1 LRATSA
7 VSSSASA
14 IVTRPISRAVTSAR
28 TRLSCSSARRKIV
41 RGWPCEVDVLHL
53 RGRDGEASLERH
65 SPTRGGGSPKAPAG
79 QAAFSPRRLFRG
91 SDPSQLSHLVIPVAR
106 RSKSGP
112 ELVCMPL
119 QTPGERAGSP
129 PKRAGNVTP
138 TGEAAELT
146 CREDLVKPGPGVWPL
161 RLAKRQ
167 RWGEDGRSPGF
178 STFLPL
184 RRDKIKRSIKRPAPT
199 LERPSVSRRL
209 VSYGSARSDLVFVG
223 CDAGAGRLPN
233 AERFPGS
240 RPRSSGFRPYP
251 RRRKIGLA

>member
-1 LRATSA
+1 

-28 TRLSCSSARRKIV
+28 RRLSCSSARRKIV
-41 RGWPCEVDVLHL
+41 RGWPCEVDVPHL
-53 RGRDGEASLERH
+53 RGRDGEESLERH

-146 CREDLVKPGPGVWPL
+146 CREDLVSRGPAFGPCGW
-161 RLAKRQ
+161 
-167 RWGEDGRSPGF
+167 
-178 STFLPL
+178 
-184 RRDKIKRSIKRPAPT
+184 
-199 LERPSVSRRL
+199 
-209 VSYGSARSDLVFVG
+209 
-223 CDAGAGRLPN
+223 PN
-233 AERFPGS
+233 ASGGERMAAAPALAHFCHCAAT
-240 RPRSSGFRPYP
+240 RSSGPSSDLLRRSSALRFR
-251 RRRKIGLA
+251 AA